1 VIDDDYSLLID
12 LDTDTL
18 AVIITT
24 VVKQLL
30 MHTTTT
36 TTTTTTTVGSIASQS
51 SLIICNDNEYIG
63 ALLSFAQEINR
74 YATDRACEVSLFS
87 MCLSI

>member
-1 VIDDDYSLLID
+1 MMIIHE
-12 LDTDTL
+12 LDTDTP
-18 AVIITT
+18 AVISTM
-24 VVKQLL
+24 VVKLLKSLL
-30 MHTTTT
+30 MHTN
-36 TTTTTTTVGSIASQS
+36 TTTVGSIASQS

-87 MCLSI
+87 ICLSI